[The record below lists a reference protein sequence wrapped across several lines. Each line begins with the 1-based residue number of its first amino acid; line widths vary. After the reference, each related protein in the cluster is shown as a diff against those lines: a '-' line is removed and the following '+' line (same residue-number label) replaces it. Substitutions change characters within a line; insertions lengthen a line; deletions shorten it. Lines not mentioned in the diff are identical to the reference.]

1 MLRGLHAEA
10 SGWRRIAAGASGVR
24 RTTDEESENGGCVET
39 ERTRFTVGVKINAYV
54 GIPECEPSQLLQGAF
69 AAPLAAGLLLM
80 FLSVIVFVIP
90 IKLALLF
97 TFGNEK
103 VCFACTAFL
112 MEPEQ
117 QINMMFISTLPLSMS
132 DASFLHSFCAL
143 DPQQDFDSDR
153 NPMQDL
159 CTYVVRSVIAEL
171 NLELALAE
179 KEQAKQDSHLAKLRV
194 EEMKQGIAASVAA
207 KTRLEVAKRDNCRS
221 SELGIV
227 RE

>member
-1 MLRGLHAEA
+1 M
-10 SGWRRIAAGASGVR
+10 V
-24 RTTDEESENGGCVET
+24 
-39 ERTRFTVGVKINAYV
+39 NAYV

-103 VCFACTAFL
+103 VLNGSCGHFSQNRSFIVFFGTAFL

-143 DPQQDFDSDR
+143 GNFFLSLSLIQCLLSKAR
-153 NPMQDL
+153 SNLSKIHSKILTVIAIL
-159 CTYVVRSVIAEL
+159 CKTCALMCVIAEL

>member
-1 MLRGLHAEA
+1 MFNHNQVSSSEVLMGVDMLP
-10 SGWRRIAAGASGVR
+10 I
-24 RTTDEESENGGCVET
+24 DEKST
-39 ERTRFTVGVKINAYV
+39 LI
-54 GIPECEPSQLLQGAF
+54 F

-159 CTYVVRSVIAEL
+159 CTYVVVVYVTVKTKRSVIAEL

-221 SELGIV
+221 SELEEAKSLALAAQEELRKAKEESG
-227 RE
+227 EEKT